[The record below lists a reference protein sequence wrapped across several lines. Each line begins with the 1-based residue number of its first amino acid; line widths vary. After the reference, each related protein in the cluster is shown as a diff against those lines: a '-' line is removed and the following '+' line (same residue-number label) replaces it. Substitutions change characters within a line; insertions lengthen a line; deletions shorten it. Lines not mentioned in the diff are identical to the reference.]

1 MQNNSIMTKMS
12 ANPSNLAQNVEKHLS
27 KNSCKQRTLG
37 IIGGMSWESTESYY
51 RLINEGIKAR
61 LGNLHSADLLIHSVD
76 FAPIEI
82 LQAKGAWDEMG
93 KVLANSGKRLQA
105 AGAQGLL
112 IATNTMH
119 KVVDDVQA
127 ATNLPIIHIAD
138 VTAAAIKQQGLTKV
152 ALLGTQFTMTEDFY
166 KQRLIDAGLQ
176 VLIPET
182 GARAEVHRIIYEE
195 LCQGQLLDSSR
206 QYYQQVTKN
215 LADKGAKGVILGC
228 TEIGLL
234 IQQAD
239 SPISVFDTTAI
250 HAAAAVDFLLS
261 SWF

>member
-1 MQNNSIMTKMS
+1 MS
-12 ANPSNLAQNVEKHLS
+12 ANQSNAAKQSAKQSPSKTLS
-27 KNSCKQRTLG
+27 KQRTLG
-37 IIGGMSWESTESYY
+37 IIGGMSWGSTESYY

-76 FAPIEI
+76 FAPIEA
-82 LQAKGAWDEMG
+82 LQAQGAWDEMG

-138 VTAAAIKQQGLTKV
+138 VTAAAIKQQGFTKV
-152 ALLGTQFTMTEDFY
+152 ALLGTQFTMTQDFY

-176 VLIPET
+176 VLIPEND
-182 GARAEVHRIIYEE
+182 ARAEVHRIIYEE
-195 LCQGQLLDSSR
+195 LCQGQLLASSR
-206 QYYQQVTKN
+206 QYYRQVIQD
-215 LADKGAKGVILGC
+215 LANKGAECVILGC

-239 SPISVFDTTAI
+239 SPIPVFDTTAI

-261 SWF
+261 H

>member
-1 MQNNSIMTKMS
+1 MAAK
-12 ANPSNLAQNVEKHLS
+12 
-27 KNSCKQRTLG
+27 KQRTLG

-51 RLINEGIKAR
+51 RLINECIKAE

-76 FAPIEI
+76 FAPIGE
-82 LQAKGAWDEMG
+82 LQAQGAWDEMG
-93 KVLANSGKRLQA
+93 AILANSGKRLQA

-119 KVVDDVQA
+119 KVIDDVQA

-138 VTAAAIKQQGLTKV
+138 ATAKAIQAQGLTKI
-152 ALLGTQFTMTEDFY
+152 ALLGTQFTMTQDFY

-176 VLIPET
+176 VLIPEND
-182 GARAEVHRIIYEE
+182 ARAEVHRIIYDE
-195 LCQGQLLDSSR
+195 LCQGQFLDSSR
-206 QYYQQVTKN
+206 QYYSQVIKD
-215 LADKGAKGVILGC
+215 LANKGAEGVILGC

-239 SPISVFDTTAI
+239 SPIAVFDTTAI

-261 SWF
+261 H

>member
-1 MQNNSIMTKMS
+1 MS
-12 ANPSNLAQNVEKHLS
+12 ANSINLAQNVEKHLS

-51 RLINEGIKAR
+51 RLINEGIKAE
-61 LGNLHSADLLIHSVD
+61 LGSLNSADLLIHSVE
-76 FAPIEI
+76 FAPIGE
-82 LQAKGAWDEMG
+82 LQAQGAWDEMG
-93 KVLANSGKRLQA
+93 AILAKSGKRLQA

-119 KVVDDVQA
+119 KVVNDVQA
-127 ATNLPIIHIAD
+127 VTNLPIIHIAD
-138 VTAAAIKQQGLTKV
+138 ATAKAIQAQGLTKI
-152 ALLGTQFTMTEDFY
+152 ALLGTQFTMTQDFY

-176 VLIPET
+176 VLVPEND
-182 GARAEVHRIIYEE
+182 ARAEVHRIIYDE
-195 LCQGQLLDSSR
+195 LCQGQFLDSSR
-206 QYYQQVTKN
+206 QYYSQVIKD
-215 LADKGAKGVILGC
+215 LANKGAEGVILGC

-239 SPISVFDTTAI
+239 SPIAVFDTTAI

-261 SWF
+261 H

>member
-1 MQNNSIMTKMS
+1 MAAK
-12 ANPSNLAQNVEKHLS
+12 
-27 KNSCKQRTLG
+27 KQRTLG

-51 RLINEGIKAR
+51 RLINEGIKAE
-61 LGNLHSADLLIHSVD
+61 LGSLNSADLLIHSVE
-76 FAPIEI
+76 FAPIGE
-82 LQAKGAWDEMG
+82 LQAQGAWDEMG
-93 KVLANSGKRLQA
+93 AILANSGKRLQA

-127 ATNLPIIHIAD
+127 VTNLPIIHIAD
-138 VTAAAIKQQGLTKV
+138 ATAKAIQAQGLTKIT
-152 ALLGTQFTMTEDFY
+152 LLGTQFTMTQDFY

-176 VLIPET
+176 VLIPEND
-182 GARAEVHRIIYEE
+182 ARAEVHRIIYDE
-195 LCQGQLLDSSR
+195 LCQGQFLDSSR
-206 QYYQQVTKN
+206 QYYSQVIKD
-215 LADKGAKGVILGC
+215 LANKGAEGVILGC

-239 SPISVFDTTAI
+239 SPIAVFDTTAI

-261 SWF
+261 H

>member
-1 MQNNSIMTKMS
+1 MS

-27 KNSCKQRTLG
+27 KNSCKQITLG

-61 LGNLHSADLLIHSVD
+61 LGNLHSANFLIHSVD
-76 FAPIEI
+76 FAPIEA
-82 LQAKGAWDEMG
+82 LQAQGAWDEMG

-138 VTAAAIKQQGLTKV
+138 VSAAAIKQQGLTKV
-152 ALLGTQFTMTEDFY
+152 ALLGTQFTMTENFY

-206 QYYQQVTKN
+206 QYYQQVTEN

>member
-1 MQNNSIMTKMS
+1 MAAK
-12 ANPSNLAQNVEKHLS
+12 
-27 KNSCKQRTLG
+27 KQRTLG

-51 RLINEGIKAR
+51 RLINEGIKAK

-76 FAPIEI
+76 FAPIGE
-82 LQAKGAWDEMG
+82 LQAQGAWDEMG
-93 KVLANSGKRLQA
+93 AILAHSGKRLQA

-119 KVVDDVQA
+119 KVIDDVQA

-138 VTAAAIKQQGLTKV
+138 ATAKAIQAQGLTKI
-152 ALLGTQFTMTEDFY
+152 ALLGTQFTMTQEFY

-176 VLIPET
+176 VLVPEND
-182 GARAEVHRIIYEE
+182 ARAEVHRIIYDE
-195 LCQGQLLDSSR
+195 LCQGQFLDSSR
-206 QYYQQVTKN
+206 QYYSQVIKD
-215 LADKGAKGVILGC
+215 LANKGAEGVILGC

-239 SPISVFDTTAI
+239 SPIAVFDTTAI

-261 SWF
+261 H

>member
-1 MQNNSIMTKMS
+1 MS

-76 FAPIEI
+76 FAPIEA
-82 LQAKGAWDEMG
+82 LQAQGAWDEMG

-206 QYYQQVTKN
+206 QYYQQVTEN

-239 SPISVFDTTAI
+239 SPIPVFDTTAI

>member
-1 MQNNSIMTKMS
+1 MS
-12 ANPSNLAQNVEKHLS
+12 ANSSNLAQNVEKHLS

-76 FAPIEI
+76 FAPIEA
-82 LQAKGAWDEMG
+82 LQAQGAWDEMG

-206 QYYQQVTKN
+206 QYYQQVTEN

-239 SPISVFDTTAI
+239 SPIPVFDTTAI

>member
-1 MQNNSIMTKMS
+1 MS
-12 ANPSNLAQNVEKHLS
+12 ANSINLAQNVEKHLS

-61 LGNLHSADLLIHSVD
+61 IGNLHSADLLIHSVD
-76 FAPIEI
+76 FAPIEA
-82 LQAKGAWDEMG
+82 LQAQGAWDEMG